1 MKAGVAFGKS
11 INYDRFKPSFDI
23 DVLKKTRVREP
34 MFIVLFVECFSSFAK
49 EAISAFT
56 ASTDSISMWP

>member
-11 INYDRFKPSFDI
+11 IIYDRFKPSFDI

-49 EAISAFT
+49 EAISACT